1 MVLFYFVS
9 LRTQIES
16 LDSLNQWIKTK
27 PMSANKVK
35 TILVSQ
41 PEPNSENSP
50 YTRLKEKHNLT
61 IDFRPFIH
69 VEGLESK
76 EVRQQKID
84 FKDFDSIIL
93 TSRNSVDHFFRLAE
107 EMRFKVPDSTKYF
120 CQSEAVAYYLQ
131 KYVVYRKRKIYVGE
145 RSLMD
150 LEAMFKKFKDDR
162 FLLPSSD
169 ILKPI
174 IPNFL
179 DSLEID
185 WKRAQLYKT
194 VVSDLSDL
202 RDVYYDVLVFFSPSG
217 IESLFKNFPDFE
229 QNTTRIAVY
238 GNTTVKAAD
247 EANLRVDI
255 MAPTED
261 TPSMTMAIEK
271 YIKEL
276 A

>member
-1 MVLFYFVS
+1 
-9 LRTQIES
+9 
-16 LDSLNQWIKTK
+16 
-27 PMSANKVK
+27 MSAKKVK

-41 PEPNSENSP
+41 PEPNSDNSP

-69 VEGLESK
+69 VEGVESK

-84 FKDFDSIIL
+84 FNDFDSIIL

-179 DSLEID
+179 DSLEIN

-194 VVSDLSDL
+194 VVSDLSIL
-202 RDVYYDVLVFFSPSG
+202 
-217 IESLFKNFPDFE
+217 
-229 QNTTRIAVY
+229 
-238 GNTTVKAAD
+238 
-247 EANLRVDI
+247 
-255 MAPTED
+255 
-261 TPSMTMAIEK
+261 
-271 YIKEL
+271 
-276 A
+276 